1 MSRRKELT
9 ASPDITPGSATA
21 TKPMSQND
29 TKKREKAAH
38 FIAEDSLSDEK
49 IAEELGITR
58 RTLARWKSEPR
69 FIARI
74 EAIASAYAKR
84 VLSRGIARKERRVA
98 VLNELHEKMLQVISE
113 RAANPELE
121 SVPGGKTGL
130 ITKMLKGIGK
140 GEDFQVVAVYEV
152 DTDTVKEIRALQ
164 DQVAEELGQ
173 RVERKETVD
182 LNKLFEKMTT
192 AELESYARDGMVPTW
207 FPSRPQQEGSQ
218 YVS

>member
-1 MSRRKELT
+1 MSRRGEPTKNLQ
-9 ASPDITPGSATA
+9 PGSRVESAA
-21 TKPMSQND
+21 QNG
-29 TKKREKAAH
+29 TKKREKAAQLV
-38 FIAEDSLSDEK
+38 AEDCLSDEK
-49 IAEELGITR
+49 IAEEVEIGR
-58 RTLARWKSEPR
+58 RTLARWKTETR

-113 RAANPELE
+113 RASSLDLE
-121 SVPGGKTGL
+121 GVPGGRTGL

-164 DQVAEELGQ
+164 EQVAEELGQ
-173 RVERKETVD
+173 RVERTETVD

-192 AELESYARDGMVPTW
+192 AELESYARDVMVPTW